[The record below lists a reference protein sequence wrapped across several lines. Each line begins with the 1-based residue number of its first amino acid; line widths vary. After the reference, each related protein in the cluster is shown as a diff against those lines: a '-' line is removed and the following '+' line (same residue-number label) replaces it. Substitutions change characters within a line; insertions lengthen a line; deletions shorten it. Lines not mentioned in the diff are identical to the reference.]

1 MKTTQSAFTCTATG
15 ALVTRIRFYEAI
27 IGIGQ
32 SRASFE
38 LIGERCSK
46 EVSCMFLPQCP
57 MRKAP

>member
-15 ALVTRIRFYEAI
+15 TLVTRIRFYETI
-27 IGIGQ
+27 SGIGQ
-32 SRASFE
+32 PNAGFD

-46 EVSCMFLPQCP
+46 EARCMFLPQCP

>member
-15 ALVTRIRFYEAI
+15 ALVTRIRFYEVI
-27 IGIGQ
+27 SGIGEP
-32 SRASFE
+32 RASFE
-38 LIGERCSK
+38 LVGERCSK